1 MDDLCTSVYFQ
12 NVLFN
17 VVPSLLN
24 SLITWAQ
31 IDAYS
36 ESSSFFFL
44 TSVK

>member
-1 MDDLCTSVYFQ
+1 MTMDDLCTSVYFQ

-17 VVPSLLN
+17 VPSLLN

-36 ESSSFFFL
+36 ESSSFFFSSHL
-44 TSVK
+44 